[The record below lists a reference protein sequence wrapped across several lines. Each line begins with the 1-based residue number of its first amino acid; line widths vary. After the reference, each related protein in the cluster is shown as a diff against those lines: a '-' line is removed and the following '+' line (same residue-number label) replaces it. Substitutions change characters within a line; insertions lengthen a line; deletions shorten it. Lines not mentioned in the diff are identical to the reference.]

1 MMMTEDIY
9 KKLIPFEEN
18 LRTAKVANYSRY
30 ISRDNGLILRDEIY
44 NVLFNTQD
52 KRNVGCGKCILSML
66 QRIAPYYFEYKENK
80 EKISTTVNNV
90 EVEGYTGRTC
100 EKIGE
105 EEGTVGTTEA
115 KPAKRASVSKTKAK
129 AQSNKAGSRRQSK
142 KG

>member
-1 MMMTEDIY
+1 MMTEDIY

-52 KRNVGCGKCILSML
+52 KRNVGCGKCLLSML
-66 QRIAPYYFEYKENK
+66 QRIAPYYFEYKEKLN
-80 EKISTTVNNV
+80 ETNN
-90 EVEGYTGRTC
+90 EGYTSRTC
-100 EKIGE
+100 EEIGE
-105 EEGTVGTTEA
+105 EEGTDRNTKTE
-115 KPAKRASVSKTKAK
+115 PVKRASVSKTKAK
-129 AQSNKAGSRRQSK
+129 TQSNKTGSGRKSK